1 MDRLA
6 ASLLDAPVVEKEG
19 YHYFVHPVTDGVPL
33 LEPALLREIVV
44 GIVRRADLA
53 DVDKIVAPEAM
64 GIHIS
69 TAVSLATDIPI
80 VVVRK
85 RGYGL
90 EGEVAVSQVTGYS
103 ESEMYVNGID
113 ADDRVVVLDDVYSTG
128 GTLAAITTALEEIG
142 ADIADVVVA
151 IRKVGGEKALADS
164 PHEPTSLIDVDVV
177 DGEVVIVDGD
187 GSG

>member
-1 MDRLA
+1 MCSTADDL
-6 ASLLDAPVVEKEG
+6 
-19 YHYFVHPVTDGVPL
+19 
-33 LEPALLREIVV
+33 
-44 GIVRRADLA
+44 VRRADLEA
-53 DVDKIVAPEAM
+53 VDKIVAPEAM
-64 GIHIS
+64 GIHIA

-85 RGYGL
+85 RSYGL
-90 EGEVAVSQVTGYS
+90 EGEVAISQVTGYD
-103 ESEMYVNGID
+103 ESEMYVNGVD
-113 ADDRVVVLDDVYSTG
+113 ADDRVLVLDDVYSTG
-128 GTLAAITTALEEIG
+128 GTLAAVTAALEDIG
-142 ADIADVVVA
+142 AHIVDVVVA